1 MSSSSD
7 DDDIDVDDD
16 ESKSDGNIP
25 DDEQYFVYSD
35 SETTS
40 NNVQSNN
47 MMDIFR
53 RQSSNPNSENN
64 QLQPI
69 LSSTPERDTTNISNS
84 SQGNQSRRTLDFTEQ
99 EQQTNGEI
107 NIKHDDDDE
116 ELTLQ
121 DNFSFLI
128 AKGMLKRS

>member
-84 SQGNQSRRTLDFTEQ
+84 SQGNQSRRTLDFTGQ

-107 NIKHDDDDE
+107 NIKHDDDE

>member
-84 SQGNQSRRTLDFTEQ
+84 SQGNQSRRTLDFTGQ

>member
-53 RQSSNPNSENN
+53 WQSSNPNSENN